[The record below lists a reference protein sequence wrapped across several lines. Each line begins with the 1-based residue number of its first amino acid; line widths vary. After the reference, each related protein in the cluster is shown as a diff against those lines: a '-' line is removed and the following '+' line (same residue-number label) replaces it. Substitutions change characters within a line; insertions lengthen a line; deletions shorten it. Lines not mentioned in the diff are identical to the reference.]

1 MSCIIGICDD
11 EISTCSQLENI
22 VIDISGNIA
31 EEIEVYVWK
40 NGKDFIEDISDKIRP
55 DILFLD
61 IEMDGYNG
69 IQVGEYIRKELEDM
83 DMNIIY
89 ISSKTSYAMNLF
101 KIHPFDFVIKPFN
114 RDRVE
119 KIIAELMKLRGLD
132 KGIFLYQSH
141 KKSYRVALG
150 NILYFE
156 SDKKNINIIAND
168 GIERQ
173 FREKLKNIT
182 EKLPYNFVMI
192 NQSYII
198 NVKHI
203 RECSS
208 SRVILDNGDEL
219 NISRSY
225 KDIFSRTMLQYR
237 QFDF

>member
-11 EISTCSQLENI
+11 EISACSQLENI

-101 KIHPFDFVIKPFN
+101 KIHPFDFVVKPFN
-114 RDRVE
+114 RDRIE

-132 KGIFLYQSH
+132 KGVFLYQSH
-141 KKSYRVALG
+141 KKSYRVAFG

-182 EKLPYNFVMI
+182 EKLPFNFVMI

-198 NVKHI
+198 NIKHI

-208 SRVILDNGDEL
+208 NRVILDNGDEL

-237 QFDF
+237 QFNF

>member
-11 EISTCSQLENI
+11 EISACSQLENI

-69 IQVGEYIRKELEDM
+69 IHVGEYIRKELEDM

-101 KIHPFDFVIKPFN
+101 KIHPFDFVVKPFN
-114 RDRVE
+114 RDRIE

-132 KGIFLYQSH
+132 KGVFLYQSH

>member
-11 EISTCSQLENI
+11 EISACSQLENI

-101 KIHPFDFVIKPFN
+101 KLHPFDFVVKPFN
-114 RDRVE
+114 RDGIE

-132 KGIFLYQSH
+132 KGVFLYQSH

>member
-22 VIDISGNIA
+22 VIGILGNIA

-101 KIHPFDFVIKPFN
+101 KIHPFDFVVKPFN
-114 RDRVE
+114 RDKIE

-132 KGIFLYQSH
+132 KGVFLYQSH

-182 EKLPYNFVMI
+182 EKLPFNFVMI

-198 NVKHI
+198 NIKHI

-225 KDIFSRTMLQYR
+225 KDIFSRKMLQYR

>member
-40 NGKDFIEDISDKIRP
+40 NGKNFIEDISDKIRP

-101 KIHPFDFVIKPFN
+101 KIHPFDFVVKPFN
-114 RDRVE
+114 RDGIE

-132 KGIFLYQSH
+132 KGVFLYQSH

>member
-11 EISTCSQLENI
+11 EISACSQLENI

-101 KIHPFDFVIKPFN
+101 KIHPFDFVVKPFN
-114 RDRVE
+114 RDGIE
-119 KIIAELMKLRGLD
+119 KIIAEIMKLRGLD
-132 KGIFLYQSH
+132 KGVFLYQSH

-156 SDKKNINIIAND
+156 SDKKI
-168 GIERQ
+168 
-173 FREKLKNIT
+173 
-182 EKLPYNFVMI
+182 
-192 NQSYII
+192 
-198 NVKHI
+198 
-203 RECSS
+203 
-208 SRVILDNGDEL
+208 
-219 NISRSY
+219 
-225 KDIFSRTMLQYR
+225 
-237 QFDF
+237 